1 MEYLKDIDFELK
13 YHARKANEVA
23 DALSRKALVKAEVM
37 MHTCN
42 LYKKFRDLNLNVIE
56 VDGNTLL
63 RKSEISYKLRYRIV
77 GA

>member
-13 YHARKANEVA
+13 YHPRKANEVA

-42 LYKKFRDLNLNVIE
+42 LYKKFRDISLNVTE
-56 VDGNTLL
+56 VDGGISL
-63 RKSEISYKLRYRIV
+63 RKSEISYKLRYRIL